1 MLVKLVV
8 MPALALGAVALLGV
22 PAPWAA
28 VLVVMCAL
36 PDAATVFV
44 LTAQYRTWY
53 RESTAAVVLTTV
65 LSLVTLPVTLLVL
78 P

>member
-1 MLVKLVV
+1 
-8 MPALALGAVALLGV
+8 MPALAIGAVQLFAV

-28 VLVVMCAL
+28 VLVVMAAL

-53 RESTAAVVLTTV
+53 RESTAVVVLTTV
-65 LSLVTLPVTLLVL
+65 GSVVTLPLVL
-78 P
+78 TLAL